1 MKNLI
6 RKIKNL
12 SRIQMHFVWFYLA
25 AFLLSALVL
34 LSCNFWYKN
43 RMTEYAVRSSQ
54 NTLQLHINALDTQ
67 LENTSS
73 FLSNFLL
80 MDTDHV
86 TLATTDNAD
95 ECLNAQLSIQN
106 TFAQQL
112 SLYDNISGLLFYAPW
127 SDVFL
132 MKSNLTEPLSDRI
145 AIRDYIKDY
154 YLRTRSAEDA
164 PSILRW
170 FPVSLNGHTF
180 LISIAS
186 YEHTYVAS
194 WYRIETIL
202 SPLTS
207 LKDSEHI
214 SYYLSDTK
222 EDSVLYSVD
231 SKVLSSEKVKH
242 SLKSSTAI
250 SVTSSENNYALWS
263 YIPRSSL
270 TAGFGNFFIVL
281 LILGSVFVFL
291 ILFQALLLQRQVLK
305 PVSVITCGMQS
316 LRQGNFGVTLPV
328 PEIRNEFSDMTV
340 TFNFMSSEIQ
350 NLKMKLYEEK
360 LDKARMELD
369 YLTLQIK
376 PHFYLNCLNVIYSLN
391 LSGRTELVSQMT
403 SYLMIYFLYLF
414 KSSSSLVPLQEEMEH
429 IRTYLHIQE
438 LRSSSDFTTDFSIDE
453 DAAMHLIPVL
463 SVHTFVENIFKHAA
477 SSCDDLE
484 ISLEAHMVSEN
495 GTNFLH
501 IQIHDNGDGFEEEQL
516 KQLNDMHNPAPK
528 DGKHIGIHNIKH
540 RLLSI
545 YGENARLLFSNHEE
559 GGARIDFWIP

>member
-1 MKNLI
+1 MKKFI
-6 RKIKNL
+6 QKIKNL
-12 SRIQMHFVWFYLA
+12 SRIQIQFIWFYLA
-25 AFLLSALVL
+25 AFVLSALVL

-43 RMTEYAVRSSQ
+43 RMTKYAVSSSQ

-80 MDTDHV
+80 MDTNHV
-86 TLATTDNAD
+86 TLATSEDED
-95 ECLNAQLSIQN
+95 ECLNAQLSIQQ
-106 TFAQQL
+106 TFTEQL

-132 MKSNLTEPLSDRI
+132 MKSNLTESLADRI
-145 AIRDYIKDY
+145 AIRDYIRDY

-186 YEHTYVAS
+186 YEHAYVAS
-194 WYRIETIL
+194 WYRIENIL

-207 LKDSEHI
+207 LADSEPV
-214 SYYLSDTK
+214 SYYLSDTRQ
-222 EDSVLYSVD
+222 DSALYSVD
-231 SKVLSSEKVKH
+231 SKVLSSEEALHH
-242 SLKSSTAI
+242 SKSSIAI

-263 YIPRSSL
+263 CIPVSSL
-270 TAGFGNFFIVL
+270 SAGFGSFFIIL
-281 LILGSVFVFL
+281 LILGSVFLLL
-291 ILFQALLLQRQVLK
+291 IFFQAVLLQRQVLK
-305 PVSVITCGMQS
+305 PVSVITRGMQS

-328 PEIRNEFSDMTV
+328 PHVKNEFSDMTE

-350 NLKMKLYEEK
+350 TLKVRLYEEK
-360 LDKARMELD
+360 LDRANMELD

-391 LSGRTELVSQMT
+391 LSGRAELVSKMT
-403 SYLMIYFLYLF
+403 SYLMVYFRYLF
-414 KSSSSLVPLQEEMEH
+414 KSSSSLVPLKEEMEH

-453 DAAMHLIPVL
+453 DAAGHRIPVL

-477 SSCDDLE
+477 SGCDDLE
-484 ISLEAHMVSEN
+484 ISLDAHMVSEN
-495 GTNFLH
+495 GTDLLH

-516 KQLNDMHNPAPK
+516 KQLNDMHSPAPK

>member
-132 MKSNLTEPLSDRI
+132 MRSNLTEPLSDRI

-202 SPLTS
+202 SS
-207 LKDSEHI
+207 LASLEDSEHI
-214 SYYLSDTK
+214 SYYLSDTRQ
-222 EDSVLYSVD
+222 DSSLYSVD
-231 SKVLSSEKVKH
+231 SRVLSSEEALHH
-242 SLKSSTAI
+242 SKSSIAI

-263 YIPRSSL
+263 CIPTSSL
-270 TAGFGNFFIVL
+270 TAGFGSFVIIL
-281 LILGSVFVFL
+281 LILGSVFLFL
-291 ILFQALLLQRQVLK
+291 IFFQAVLLQRQVLK
-305 PVSVITCGMQS
+305 PVSVITRGMQS

-328 PEIRNEFSDMTV
+328 PHVKNEFSDMTE

-350 NLKMKLYEEK
+350 TLKVRLYEEK
-360 LDKARMELD
+360 LDRANMELD

-403 SYLMIYFLYLF
+403 SYLMIYFRYLF
-414 KSSSSLVPLQEEMEH
+414 KSSSSLVPLKEEMEH

-453 DAAMHLIPVL
+453 VAAVHPIPVL

-495 GTNFLH
+495 GTDFLH
-501 IQIHDNGDGFEEEQL
+501 IQIHDNGNGFEEE
-516 KQLNDMHNPAPK
+516 H
-528 DGKHIGIHNIKH
+528 
-540 RLLSI
+540 
-545 YGENARLLFSNHEE
+545 
-559 GGARIDFWIP
+559 